1 MTRWANVLAA
11 ICVQAAPFVVL
22 GALLSGCL
30 RVAPRSWLRRWVP
43 RRQALAVPALGLVG
57 VALPGCECGSVP
69 AAAGLIAGGVG
80 AGPATAFM
88 LSAPGANP
96 VVLAATATAFPGRP
110 GVVAARFVGALLLA
124 ACVGWLV
131 SSGIV
136 GHPRPPTEV
145 SGGHTHAARDGPWEF
160 LDAVTDEALRS
171 LGLLS
176 MGAAAAAAIVV
187 LVPRGL
193 LSGIAHVPVLS
204 VFALALLA
212 TLMSICSQADAFIAR
227 SFTGFSTTAQLAFMI
242 LGPAVDLKLA
252 AMQAGAFGARF
263 SIRFAVATF
272 AVGLGVACLVAAVIA

>member
-30 RVAPRSWLRRWVP
+30 RVAPSGWLRRWVP
-43 RRQALAVPALGLVG
+43 RRRAVAVPALGLVG

-69 AAAGLIAGGVG
+69 AAAGLIAGGID

-110 GVVAARFVGALLLA
+110 GIVVARLVGALLLA

-131 SSGIV
+131 AYGALGRPRVRRVSH
-136 GHPRPPTEV
+136 GHP
-145 SGGHTHAARDGPWEF
+145 ARDGPPVRRL
-160 LDAVTDEALRS
+160 LDAVADEAVRS

-176 MGAAAAAAIVV
+176 VGAAAAAATVV
-187 LVPRGL
+187 LVPHDALYGL
-193 LSGIAHVPVLS
+193 AHQPMLS
-204 VFALALLA
+204 VLALAMLAALL
-212 TLMSICSQADAFIAR
+212 SICSQADAFIAR
-227 SFTGFSTTAQLAFMI
+227 SFTGFSTTAQLVFMLI
-242 LGPAVDLKLA
+242 GPAVDLKLA
-252 AMQAGAFGARF
+252 VMQGGAFGARF
-263 SIRFAVATF
+263 TIRFAAACFCIAVALASLL
-272 AVGLGVACLVAAVIA
+272 AVVIL